1 MTWRCKRSCPSPRHA
16 SWEAPIQV
24 WNCAEV
30 LTPSEVQL
38 LHDPTL
44 RILAEVGVH
53 VGHPVLLDLF
63 AEHGAVVDREAQA
76 VRFPRAWM
84 EQFLSEASDEFDD
97 DDSLIVSCTLPY
109 GKRREYAGGME
120 ATAGTYPQYLL
131 DFDGQYKPHT
141 LQTAGDLTRLAD
153 ALPHF
158 DRLGVMGSPADVP
171 ALLGP
176 LYMRLVAWRHAE
188 KKFSGCGEVRDVRLI
203 PYLMERG
210 SIFAAAQ
217 GEPVTRYT
225 FAEVE
230 LLSPLRFGS
239 VEAEIFVQF
248 WQAGYKA
255 GVRFMPIA
263 GASAPATLA
272 GTLTIM
278 LAESLFVSVLYRL
291 CYGLRKLYLQAN
303 AAVMDMRTGFF
314 PFGRP
319 ERGMLALALGQMAR
333 HYGAALWAS
342 AVDSDSKGVDVE
354 CGYQASF
361 DAIPALMA
369 GTLGLECYGIV
380 SGAEANSPVQLMV
393 DNEYVGA
400 LKRMAAGFAVN
411 EETLAWDLIRERGI
425 GGNFL
430 DAEHTARHFRGEHWQ
445 PALFS
450 REPLNAWLGG
460 ERKLVADRARDQAQA
475 ILSEYHP
482 RDMDEDTEKA
492 LLQVIGEAQRD
503 LL

>member
-1 MTWRCKRSCPSPRHA
+1 M
-16 SWEAPIQV
+16 
-24 WNCAEV
+24 
-30 LTPSEVQL
+30 
-38 LHDPTL
+38 
-44 RILAEVGVH
+44 H
-53 VGHPVLLDLF
+53 VGHPVLLGLF
-63 AEHGAVVDREAQA
+63 AEYGAEVDREGQV

-84 EQFLSEASDEFDD
+84 EQFLSEAADGFDD

-171 ALLGP
+171 PLLGP
-176 LYMRLVAWRHAE
+176 LYMRLVAWRHAAN
-188 KKFSGCGEVRDVRLI
+188 KLSGCGEVRDVRLI
-203 PYLMERG
+203 PYLLEMG
-210 SIFAAAQ
+210 SIFAGSK
-217 GEPVTRYT
+217 GEPTTRYT

-239 VEAEIFVQF
+239 VEAEVFVRF

-255 GVRFMPIA
+255 GVGFMPIA

-278 LAESLFVSVLYRL
+278 LAESLFVSVLYRP

-303 AAVMDMRTGFF
+303 ASVLDMRSGFF

-333 HYGAALWAS
+333 YYRAALWAS
-342 AVDSDSKGVDVE
+342 AVHCDSKGVDVE
-354 CGYQASF
+354 GGYQASF
-361 DAIPALMA
+361 DALPAIMA
-369 GTLGLECYGIV
+369 GTSGLECYGIV
-380 SGAEANSPVQLMV
+380 SGAEANSPVQLVV
-393 DNEYVGA
+393 DHEYVGA
-400 LKRMAAGFAVN
+400 LKRMTAGFAVD
-411 EETLAWDLIRERGI
+411 EETLAWELIRERGI
-425 GGNFL
+425 GGTFL
-430 DAEHTARHFRGEHWQ
+430 DAEHTARHFRREHWQ
-445 PALFS
+445 PELFS
-450 REPLNAWLGG
+450 REPLNAWLVG
-460 ERKLVADRARDQAQA
+460 ERKVAADHGRDRAQA
-475 ILSEYHP
+475 ILAEHHP
-482 RDMDEDTEKA
+482 RGMDEATEKA
-492 LLQVIGEAQRD
+492 LLRVIAEAQED

>member
-1 MTWRCKRSCPSPRHA
+1 MH
-16 SWEAPIQV
+16 I

-30 LTPSEVQL
+30 LTASEIQR
-38 LHDPTL
+38 LHDQTL
-44 RILAEVGVH
+44 AILSEVGVH

-63 AEHGAVVDREAQA
+63 AEHGLPTDRERQV
-76 VRFPRAWM
+76 VRFPRPWM
-84 EQFLSEASDEFDD
+84 EQFLSEAADEFDD

-131 DFDGQYKPHT
+131 DFDGQFKPHT
-141 LQTAGDLTRLAD
+141 LQTAADLTRLAD
-153 ALPHF
+153 ALPNF

-171 ALLGP
+171 PLLGP
-176 LYMRLVAWRHAE
+176 LYMRLIAWRHAE
-188 KKFSGCGEVRDVRLI
+188 RKLSGCGEVRDVRLI
-203 PYLMERG
+203 PYLMEMG
-210 SIFAAAQ
+210 SVVAGAK
-217 GEPVTRYT
+217 GEPATRYT

-248 WQAGYKA
+248 WKAGYKA
-255 GVRFMPIA
+255 GVGFMPIA

-272 GTLTIM
+272 GTLTII

-303 AAVMDMRTGFF
+303 ASVMDMRSGFF

-319 ERGMLALALGQMAR
+319 ERALLTLALGHMAR
-333 HYGAALWAS
+333 HYRAALWAS
-342 AVDSDSKGVDVE
+342 AVHPDSKGIDVE
-354 CGYQASF
+354 AGYQASF
-361 DAIPALMA
+361 NAIPAIMA
-369 GTLGLECYGIV
+369 GTLGLECYGLV
-380 SGAEANSPVQLMV
+380 SGAEANSPVQLVV

-400 LKRMAAGFAVN
+400 LKRLTAGFAVD
-411 EETLAWDLIRERGI
+411 EETLAWDLLRQRAI
-425 GGNFL
+425 GGTFL
-430 DAEHTARHFRGEHWQ
+430 DAEHTARHFRREHWQ
-445 PALFS
+445 PELFS

-460 ERKLVADRARDQAQA
+460 DRKLAADHARDRAQALLA
-475 ILSEYHP
+475 DYHP
-482 RDMDEDTEKA
+482 RGVDEDTEKT
-492 LLQVIGEAQRD
+492 LLQVIEEAKQD